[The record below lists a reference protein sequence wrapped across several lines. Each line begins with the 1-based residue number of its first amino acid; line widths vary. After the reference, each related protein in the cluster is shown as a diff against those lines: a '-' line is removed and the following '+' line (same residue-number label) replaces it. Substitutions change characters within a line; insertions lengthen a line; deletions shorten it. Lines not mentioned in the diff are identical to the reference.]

1 MTKRQRVIREEESPI
16 STEPFYLERVDGMGN
31 KILVDRPILWE
42 GKESEQIERA
52 KERIKELQLLIKHWR
67 KQ

>member
-1 MTKRQRVIREEESPI
+1 MTKRQRAIAEEESPI
-16 STEPFYLERVDGMGN
+16 CSPV
-31 KILVDRPILWE
+31 
-42 GKESEQIERA
+42 KESEQIERA

>member
-1 MTKRQRVIREEESPI
+1 MNK
-16 STEPFYLERVDGMGN
+16 TEPFYLERVDEMGN
-31 KILVDRPILWE
+31 KILVDLPILWE

-52 KERIKELQLLIKHWR
+52 KQRIKELQLLIKHWR